1 MLAYELLAVVVAPH
15 ARLKTQQTPKDEAQ
29 EPDEVPPRLVHSVAV

>member
-1 MLAYELLAVVVAPH
+1 MVAYELLAVVVAPH

-29 EPDEVPPRLVHSVAV
+29 APEADPPRLVHSEAV